1 MLTPFYR
8 NRTNNANLMAESSTA
23 QREETLKNL
32 RIWLDGTHFDHL
44 IREKQWQEG
53 TCEWIMRKEIFNTWL
68 EDGTGAFWIF
78 GIPGN
83 FNFRNS
89 WRVLVVR

>member
-1 MLTPFYR
+1 MLTPFYS

-44 IREKQWQEG
+44 RREKQWQEG

-83 FNFRNS
+83 FNFRK
-89 WRVLVVR
+89 